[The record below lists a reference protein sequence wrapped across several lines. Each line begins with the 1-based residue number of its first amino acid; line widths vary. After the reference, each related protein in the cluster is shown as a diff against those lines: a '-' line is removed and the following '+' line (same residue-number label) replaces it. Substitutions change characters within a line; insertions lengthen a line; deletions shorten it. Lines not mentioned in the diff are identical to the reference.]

1 MIMASLVKL
10 LPGIS
15 AVDLAIYIK
24 KEDTLI
30 ITDLH
35 IGYEQKIRMR
45 GLLIPFN
52 QLKELIKRFENI
64 LKQLNKSRVKRIVV
78 NGDLK
83 HEFGTITNQ
92 EWHDIQKFIE
102 FLQSNS
108 DELVIIEGN
117 HDVILEPI
125 TKKKEISIVEYLIIN
140 DVLLMHGNYIPEHL
154 PKGINTIIIGHEH
167 PAVSFRDRPSEK
179 FKCFLIG
186 KWNRRNLI
194 VIPSFFL
201 INPGTDITKEN
212 FISPFLKD
220 IKNFQVFVVE
230 DKIRNFGKVKD
241 VMKL

>member
-1 MIMASLVKL
+1 MASLMKL

-15 AVDLAIYIK
+15 AVDLAIYIR

-30 ITDLH
+30 IADLH
-35 IGYEQKIRMR
+35 IGYEQKTRMR

-52 QLKELIKRFENI
+52 QLKELIKRFENVLNL
-64 LKQLNKSRVKRIVV
+64 LKKDKVKRIVI

-83 HEFGTITNQ
+83 HEFGSITSQ
-92 EWHDIQKFIE
+92 EWNDIQKFIE
-102 FLQSNS
+102 FLQSKS
-108 DELVIIEGN
+108 EELVIIQGN

-125 TKKKEISIVEYLIIN
+125 TKKKEISILEYLIIN
-140 DVLLMHGNYIPEHL
+140 DILVIHGNYIPEHL

-167 PAVSFRDRPSEK
+167 PAVSFKDRPSEK
-179 FKCFLIG
+179 FKCFLLG
-186 KWNRRNLI
+186 KWNRKNLI
-194 VIPSFFL
+194 VLPSFFL

-220 IKNFQVFVVE
+220 IKNFEVFVVE
-230 DKIRNFGKVKD
+230 EKIRKFGKVKD